1 MLIPRHP
8 GVFAALGLHYADL
21 RHHAQAP
28 FPTALDGLDPG
39 RLRSVLGALSASLD
53 AALERDGIDRS
64 ERRMT
69 FSADMRYVGQHHRL
83 EVPLPSPDALDDAA
97 SGRLGGVFHDLHERR
112 YGYCHRGSPVEI
124 TNVHAVGVGVQ
135 SRPPDPPPDPARKS
149 EPTPRAWRSVPIG
162 AGMGRA
168 RTPVYHRDDLAA
180 ESLLAGPAIVVQD
193 DSTLV
198 VLAGQ
203 TARVGRLGFIHVT
216 EGPAEGSP
224 AGARSDGGH
233 AQ

>member
-1 MLIPRHP
+1 
-8 GVFAALGLHYADL
+8 
-21 RHHAQAP
+21 
-28 FPTALDGLDPG
+28 
-39 RLRSVLGALSASLD
+39 
-53 AALERDGIDRS
+53 
-64 ERRMT
+64 MT

-83 EVPLPSPDALDDAA
+83 EVPLPSPGALDDAA

-135 SRPPDPPPDPARKS
+135 PKPPDPPPDPACES
-149 EPTPRAWRSVPIG
+149 DPAPRAWRSVPIG
-162 AGMGRA
+162 AGMSRA

-180 ESLLAGPAIVVQD
+180 ESRLAGPAIVVQD

-216 EGPAEGSP
+216 EEPAERKPGQNP
-224 AGARSDGGH
+224 ARSR
-233 AQ
+233 

>member
-1 MLIPRHP
+1 M
-8 GVFAALGLHYADL
+8 FAALGLHYADL

-28 FPTALDGLDPG
+28 FPVALDGLDPG
-39 RLRSVLGALSASLD
+39 RRRSALGELAASLD
-53 AALERDGIDRS
+53 AALTRDGVDRRA
-64 ERRMT
+64 RRQT

-112 YGYCHRGSPVEI
+112 YGYCHRGSAVEI

-135 SRPPDPPPDPARKS
+135 SRPPEPPPEPAR
-149 EPTPRAWRSVPIG
+149 ETDPVPRAWRCVPLG
-162 AGMGRA
+162 AGMGHL
-168 RTPVYHRDDLAA
+168 RTPVFHRDDLAA
-180 ESLLAGPAIVVQD
+180 GARLSGPAVVVHD
-193 DSTLV
+193 DSALV

-216 EGPAEGSP
+216 EGRAAARPAD
-224 AGARSDGGH
+224 ARSDGGH
-233 AQ
+233 GR